1 MKRSFLLK
9 IGFLFLIQILWAQS
23 LRAQWITQTNYLKGG
38 WNAVYLH
45 VDASYAPISDV
56 LAGATDVDEVWLWTP
71 PSGEQFVTSPQAP
84 TEVGSQWSKW
94 TRPLGPSS
102 PLQRLIPNA
111 AYYVHVVESKADYAW
126 KIQGKP
132 VAPRYQ
138 WTSSGLNFIGF
149 AIPDKAVGFERFLLP
164 APGLVASS
172 EIYRAPGGAFG
183 VSNPV
188 RLFDYARTT
197 FTRGEAVWMRVNN
210 GFNRYFGPFEISA
223 PASRVVSF
231 GADGT
236 QFSFRLSNQ
245 SPYTNT
251 ITLRLIPSET
261 PPSGQ
266 SNIVDLPPILAR
278 GYLDPVTLR
287 YGSTQLKYL
296 STNIDDSFVTW
307 TLPPKGKP
315 GSDIQ
320 VVLGLMRDQMTGNP
334 GDISAG
340 VLQLTDDQGL
350 MQLNLGVTAIKSNP
364 AGLWVGEA
372 QISKIVQYLVNYE
385 KDPAGNPVIKL
396 TEKDGSYSVLTK
408 NSILGAVPQN
418 FPIRLILHDDGT
430 NQFLLQRVFLGTD
443 LTTNSIVATRQSFID
458 PALLGSARRISAVH
472 MPWSESNTP
481 WPMTKVGSVY
491 TATIVTP
498 YDQTGANPFVHQYHP
513 DHDNL
518 NASFK
523 QVLPKGNESYGI
535 SRSIALGQQAPG
547 GDYIGQTIGSMERR
561 GIYEETLTVEGVG
574 TGVRSFKVVGT
585 FYLNRISP
593 ISKLTK

>member
-23 LRAQWITQTNYLKGG
+23 LRAQWITQTNSLKGG

-111 AYYVHVVESKADYAW
+111 AYYVHVVESKADYSW
-126 KIQGKP
+126 KIKGKP

-164 APGLVASS
+164 ASGLVASS
-172 EIYRAPGGAFG
+172 EIYRSPGGAFG
-183 VSNPV
+183 AENPV

-197 FTRGEAVWMRVNN
+197 FTRGEAVWMRVNT

-245 SPYTNT
+245 SPNTNT
-251 ITLRLIPSET
+251 ITLRIIPSET

-266 SNIVDLPPILAR
+266 SNIVALPPILAR
-278 GYLDPVTLR
+278 GYLDPATLQYR
-287 YGSTQLKYL
+287 STQLKWS
-296 STNIDDSFVTW
+296 STNVDEGLVTW

-350 MQLNLGVTAIKSNP
+350 MQLNLGVTATKSNP

-385 KDPAGNPVIKL
+385 RDPAGNPVIQL

-408 NSILGAVPQN
+408 NSILGSVPQT

-481 WPMTKVGSVY
+481 WPMTKVGNVY
-491 TATIVTP
+491 SATIVTP

-518 NASFK
+518 NASFT

-535 SRSIALGQQAPG
+535 SRSIALSQQAPG
-547 GDYIGQTIGSMERR
+547 VDYIGQTIGSMERR

-574 TGVRSFKVVGT
+574 AGVRSFKVVGT